1 MLSFMIGAHLTVHC
15 YIAAY
20 TLIKINTTNQIIF
33 YISTQHAQHF
43 FVLSLVAGFEDEYFV

>member
-1 MLSFMIGAHLTVHC
+1 MLSFMIGAYLIVHC
-15 YIAAY
+15 YIVAY